1 MKKKNIF
8 LIGGGEIAKGE
19 TQEIDEAIM
28 KSADKNSSFVFFGT
42 AAGDA
47 EGYGD
52 IINKIFGDYFNVTI
66 ATEAN
71 GREFSEN
78 AIKNA
83 SVIYLGGGTT
93 KLLMEH
99 FEKWNLVSLLHDA
112 INRGAIVAG
121 MSAGAQALAEWYV
134 HEEDGLHEIRKG
146 WNLIGSSVGVLVHAT
161 EESFNRA
168 KSLFSNS
175 EYTNSKLYG
184 IAEGAA
190 LVFSENSS
198 SFSKIGTGKV
208 WT

>member
-1 MKKKNIF
+1 MDKNIF

-28 KSADKNSSFVFFGT
+28 KSAIKGSSFVFFGT

-47 EGYGD
+47 EGYGE
-52 IINKIFGDYFNVTI
+52 IINKIFGDYFNVTV
-66 ATEAN
+66 ATEAK

-83 SVIYLGGGTT
+83 SVIYLGGGKT
-93 KLLMEH
+93 KLIIDH
-99 FEKWNLVSLLHDA
+99 FEKWNLVLLLREA
-112 INRGAIVAG
+112 IRRGVIVTG
-121 MSAGAQALAEWYV
+121 MSAGAQAIAECYV

-146 WNLIGSSVGVLVHAT
+146 WNLLGSSVGVLVHAT
-161 EESFNRA
+161 EESFNSA
-168 KSLFSNS
+168 KNLFSDS

-184 IAEGAA
+184 IAEGTA
-190 LVFSENSS
+190 LVFSENSG
-198 SFSKIGTGKV
+198 SFYKIGTGKV